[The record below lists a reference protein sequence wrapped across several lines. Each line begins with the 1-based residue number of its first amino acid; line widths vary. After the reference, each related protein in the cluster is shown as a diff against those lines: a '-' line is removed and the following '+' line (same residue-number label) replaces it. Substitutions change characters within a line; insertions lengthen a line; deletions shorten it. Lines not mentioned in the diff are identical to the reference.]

1 MDLMDYV
8 IEFHKDAERQGPGN
22 GEATRKA
29 LQYIPELGKNARIL
43 DIGCGTGAQTM
54 VPAKNTKAQIIA
66 VDMLQEFLDK
76 LQEKIDRK
84 NLSNRVVIKQGLMD
98 NLDFQEKS
106 FDVIWSEGAIYNI
119 GFEKGLLEWKKYLK
133 DNGYIVVSEI
143 SWLTDNRPKEIEEY
157 WANAYPEI
165 DTIDMEATAEELRE
179 IEDRI
184 EIMGDPSHVKNLSK
198 QEFVQL
204 F

>member
-106 FDVIWSEGAIYNI
+106 FDVIWSEGAIDR
-119 GFEKGLLEWKKYLK
+119 KS
-133 DNGYIVVSEI
+133 VV
-143 SWLTDNRPKEIEEY
+143 
-157 WANAYPEI
+157 
-165 DTIDMEATAEELRE
+165 
-179 IEDRI
+179 
-184 EIMGDPSHVKNLSK
+184 
-198 QEFVQL
+198 
-204 F
+204 